1 MYPNCC
7 ELLQV
12 VCLLSHVQLFATPW
26 TVALQA
32 PLSMGILQARIPECV
47 KSEVAQSCP
56 TLCDPID
63 YCVGEG
69 DGTPLQCSCLENP
82 IDGGAW

>member
-32 PLSMGILQARIPECV
+32 PLYMGILQARIPECV
-47 KSEVAQSCP
+47 KSEVAQYVQ
-56 TLCDPID
+56 LFA
-63 YCVGEG
+63 
-69 DGTPLQCSCLENP
+69 TP
-82 IDGGAW
+82 